1 MENERVVRKAVED
14 AHADV
19 LSKLPITKETPI
31 LRNRWF
37 KGCNNDLNKE
47 AMRRLNFMFPT
58 LKFTCDDE
66 KGGEAITD
74 WQCHLNAEPRK

>member
-19 LSKLPITKETPI
+19 LSKLPITKATPI
-31 LRNRWF
+31 LRHRWF
-37 KGCNNDLNKE
+37 RGCDNDLNKE

-58 LKFTCDDE
+58 LKFTCYDDQ
-66 KGGEAITD
+66 GGEQPTD
-74 WQCHLNAEPRK
+74 WHCDLSAAPRK